1 MGADGSARL
10 RAVPARLVIADD
22 HELARLGLVGA
33 LAGERGLTVVGQA
46 QDGQEA
52 VELCQELKPDLVLM
66 DIRMPRLDGLGA
78 TAEIVRTCPRTRVI
92 MVTMQEDPEYLI
104 EALKV
109 GASGYLLKDAGKP
122 EILGAIRQVLNGESL
137 LNAGLVADLLQ
148 RLDRDREA
156 AQPEPISHALSD
168 REVDVLRLLVAGRTN
183 REIARDLILSISTVK
198 THVEHV
204 IAKLDVADRTQAAVK
219 ATRLG
224 IIRATA

>member
-1 MGADGSARL
+1 MASNGNARP
-10 RAVPARLVIADD
+10 RGTPARLLIADD

-33 LAGERGLTVVGQA
+33 LSGERGLQVVGQA
-46 QDGQEA
+46 RDGQEA
-52 VELCQELKPDLVLM
+52 VDLAHQLTPDLVLM
-66 DIRMPRLDGLGA
+66 DIRMPRMDGLAA
-78 TAEIVRTCPRTRVI
+78 TAEIVRTCPQTSVI

-109 GASGYLLKDAGKP
+109 GASGYLLKDSGKP
-122 EILGAIRQVLNGESL
+122 EIVGAIRQVLGGESL
-137 LNAGLVADLLQ
+137 LHAGLVANLLQ
-148 RLDRDREA
+148 RMDHDGRAE
-156 AQPEPISHALSD
+156 PEPASHALSE
-168 REVDVLRLLVAGRTN
+168 RELEVLRLLVAGKTN

-224 IIRATA
+224 IVRAVA